1 METQTRL
8 TRVRTALNTLFG
20 RNGNDPAIQYGD
32 KEKKKNLTEILS
44 HVSWEKRAAIETIA
58 WLQRF

>member
-8 TRVRTALNTLFG
+8 TRVRTALNTLFR

>member
-1 METQTRL
+1 MTQRPT
-8 TRVRTALNTLFG
+8 
-20 RNGNDPAIQYGD
+20 QYGD

-44 HVSWEKRAAIETIA
+44 HVSWEKRTAIETIA